1 MATGIN
7 AILHRVN
14 ALPETLVKGHMYFV
28 KSEGLLYV
36 ATSESASECYSG
48 IKKVSWST
56 STQELVVT
64 PAVGAAVTVDLSAYA
79 KASLVGDLSSLNTE
93 AKGDLVT
100 AINEVLAAVGAG
112 GTSAQVTMTEGTA
125 SGYAKTYTLKQGE
138 STVGTINI
146 PKDMVVQSGVVETN
160 PSGQDEGTYLVL
172 TLANATN
179 DKVYINV
186 GKLVDIYQAKASAAQ
201 VQLAIDAETREI
213 SASIVA
219 GSVTSAEL
227 AASAVVT
234 AKIADGNVTKVKLA
248 SDVQASLGKAD
259 TALQKA
265 DIATGTSNG
274 SISVDGTDVQVK
286 GLGSAAYKQDTA
298 FDAAGTAE
306 TKAAAALESAKE
318 YADGLRTWGT
328 WED

>member
-1 MATGIN
+1 M
-7 AILHRVN
+7 LHRVN
-14 ALPETLVKGHMYFV
+14 SLPETLVKGHLYYV
-28 KSEGLLYV
+28 KSEGCLYL
-36 ATSESASECYSG
+36 ATGTNTSECYSG

-56 STQELVVT
+56 STQKLTLT
-64 PAVGAAVTVDLSAYA
+64 PSVGAEVVVDLSAYA
-79 KASLVGDLSSLNTE
+79 KASSLGDLGSLNTT
-93 AKGDLVT
+93 AKGDLVS
-100 AINEVLAAVGAG
+100 AINEVLAAVGTG
-112 GTSAQVTMTEGTA
+112 GTAAQVTMTEGS
-125 SGYAKTYTLKQGE
+125 SGEYAKTYTLRQGQ
-138 STVGTINI
+138 SIVGTINI

-172 TLANATN
+172 TLANATS

-186 GKLVDIYQAKASAAQ
+186 GRLVDIYQAKASAAQ